1 METELFLSHYLLVA
15 FDVSFLPITTSI
27 FIAIIATILLLM
39 GSALISGSEVAYF
52 SLKPDDMD
60 HLKAHNTR
68 QSLLVLK
75 HLEKPELLLATILII
90 NNFINVGIVILSA
103 YISSGVVSFGNENSA
118 WKFIFDVVII
128 TAIILFFGEILP
140 KVFASQSPRN
150 FATRMA
156 RPLKGAVRLLN
167 PISFLL
173 VKSSEYVR
181 NKAAQKAQNISLND
195 LSAALDLTGDE
206 IFEEKHILKSIV
218 TFGNINAGEIM
229 TARVEVTD
237 LDIKSDFN
245 KVLSVIVE
253 SGYSRIPVF
262 DESPDNVK
270 GILYVKDLLPHLGK
284 DNTFM
289 WQDLIRPAYYVPE
302 TKRINDLL
310 TEFQANKIHMAIVV
324 DEYGGTSGIVTLED
338 ILEEIVGEI
347 SDELDEEED
356 FFSVQP
362 DGSLIFEGKTLL
374 KDFYK
379 ITGIEENTFDH
390 VRGEA
395 ETLAGLILEVKG
407 VIPEKHETVEI
418 GPYKFTI
425 MAADQRRIKKIK
437 FVRKK
442 NLSKNPHPQVRK

>member
-1 METELFLSHYLLVA
+1 MAGPLKNAARF
-15 FDVSFLPITTSI
+15 
-27 FIAIIATILLLM
+27 
-39 GSALISGSEVAYF
+39 
-52 SLKPDDMD
+52 LKP
-60 HLKAHNTR
+60 
-68 QSLLVLK
+68 
-75 HLEKPELLLATILII
+75 
-90 NNFINVGIVILSA
+90 LS
-103 YISSGVVSFGNENSA
+103 I
-118 WKFIFDVVII
+118 
-128 TAIILFFGEILP
+128 
-140 KVFASQSPRN
+140 
-150 FATRMA
+150 
-156 RPLKGAVRLLN
+156 
-167 PISFLL
+167 LL

-181 NKAAQKAQNISLND
+181 NKAAQKVRNISLND

-237 LDIKSDFN
+237 LEIKSDFN

-262 DESPDNVK
+262 EETPDNVK
-270 GILYVKDLLPHLGK
+270 GILYVKDLLPHLNQ
-284 DNTFM
+284 DNTFQ

-362 DGSLIFEGKTLL
+362 DGSLVFEGKTLL

-379 ITGIEENTFDH
+379 ITGIDENTFDH

-407 VIPEKHETVEI
+407 IIPEKHEIVEI

-425 MAADQRRIKKIK
+425 IAADNRRIKKIK
-437 FVRKK
+437 FVQKK
-442 NLSKNPHPQVRK
+442 NNPKKQIH

>member
-1 METELFLSHYLLVA
+1 METELFLSHHFLVA
-15 FDVSFLPITTSI
+15 FDVSFHPFTTSI
-27 FIAIIATILLLM
+27 IIASIATVLLLA

-52 SLKPDDMD
+52 SLKPDDID

-68 QSLLVLK
+68 KSLLVLK
-75 HLEKPELLLATILII
+75 HLENPELLLATILIV
-90 NNFINVGIVILSA
+90 NNFVNVGIVILSA
-103 YISSGVVSFGNENSA
+103 YISSELVTFADSA
-118 WKFIFDVVII
+118 TLKFILDVVLI

-140 KVFASQSPRN
+140 KVFAAQSPQR
-150 FATRMA
+150 FASRMA
-156 RPLKGAVRLLN
+156 RPIKTATRLLK
-167 PISFLL
+167 PASMLL
-173 VKSSEYVR
+173 VKSSEYVK
-181 NKAAQKAQNISLND
+181 NKAAQKTKNLSLDDISD
-195 LSAALDLTGDE
+195 ALDLTGDE

-237 LDIKSDFN
+237 IDIRSDFN

-262 DESPDNVK
+262 DETPDNVK

-284 DNTFM
+284 DNTFR
-289 WQDLIRPAYYVPE
+289 WQNLIRPAYYVPE

-310 TEFQANKIHMAIVV
+310 AEFQANKIHMAIVV

-347 SDELDEEED
+347 SDELDDEED

-362 DGSLIFEGKTLL
+362 DGSLLFEGKTLL
-374 KDFYK
+374 KDFYR
-379 ITGIEENTFDH
+379 ITGIDENTFDH
-390 VRGEA
+390 MKGEA
-395 ETLAGLILEVKG
+395 ETLAGLLLEIKG
-407 VIPEKHETVEI
+407 VIPEKHEVIEI

-425 MAADQRRIKKIK
+425 VAADKRRIKKVR
-437 FVRKK
+437 FVQKK
-442 NLSKNPHPQVRK
+442 SYP